1 MKHKQIQKVLL
12 IGACGALLLLAVLAA
27 GLLLPKSG
35 VSGNNNIARH
45 VTIGGVDVSK
55 MTEEEA
61 AAAVSAVYSDVCEH
75 QDMVL
80 VFPNRKHILSPED
93 TGARWM
99 IPEAVEQAKNSPAS
113 GEIPLEFQVNMA
125 YIRGRVVEILENL
138 GGVYQPSGY
147 QFLGD
152 IPQNRDEEVQTLIL
166 NRGNPGLDVDVDGIC
181 QGILESYKSGTFRY
195 SVGEIGTIREPEEID
210 ITAAWE
216 SVYRAPKEPEL
227 NLETLE
233 VTSGQKGYGF
243 LLTDAQELLEQLRF
257 GETGTLTCQWIDP
270 QMSDEDVWF
279 RDVLGSCMTPHTD
292 NENRNENLRLACAA
306 LDGKI
311 LQPGEVLSYNDTLGK
326 RTADRGYKPAP
337 AYSGTELVDEVGGG
351 ICQVSSTLY
360 LSCLLAEMQI
370 VYRQNHGFPVDYIPI
385 GLDATVNWG
394 TTDLKIKNSYEHP
407 IKISAQVTDTHVIV
421 RILGLET
428 RDFYVR
434 IEHRVEGPRYAS
446 AYLCHYDPVTNKE
459 ISRTLD
465 HASLYLDVVWQNPDY
480 ADNTR
485 IVTYR

>member
-1 MKHKQIQKVLL
+1 MKHKQIQKLL
-12 IGACGALLLLAVLAA
+12 LYGACGAVLLLAVLGA
-27 GLLLPKSG
+27 GLLMRGDGEGGKT
-35 VSGNNNIARH
+35 IAKH
-45 VTIGGVDVSK
+45 VVVGGVDVSK
-55 MTEEEA
+55 MTAQEA
-61 AAAVSAVYSDVCEH
+61 IEAVSAVYPDACEK
-75 QDMVL
+75 QDMIL
-80 VFPNRKHILSPED
+80 NFPNRKHTLSPRD
-93 TGARWM
+93 TGARWTVA
-99 IPEAVEQAKNSPAS
+99 EAVQQARSSAAS
-113 GEIPLEFQVNMA
+113 TEIPVEFQVDMA
-125 YIRGRVVEILENL
+125 YIRGRILEILDNL

-147 QFLGD
+147 QLLGSV
-152 IPQNRDEEVQTLIL
+152 PQSEEEEVQTLIL
-166 NRGNPGLDVDVDGIC
+166 NRGMPGLDVDVDAIC
-181 QGILESYKSGTFRY
+181 EGILKSYQEGKLTY
-195 SVGEIGTIREPEEID
+195 SVSEIGTIREPEAID
-210 ITAAWE
+210 LQKAWE
-216 SVYRAPKEPEL
+216 EVYRAPKEPEL
-227 NLETLE
+227 NPETRE
-233 VTSGQKGYGF
+233 VIPGQKGYGF

-257 GETGTLTCQWIDP
+257 GETGTLSCQWLAP
-270 QMSDEDVWF
+270 EMADEDVWF

-337 AYSGTELVDEVGGG
+337 AYSGTELVNEVGGG

-360 LSCLLAEMQI
+360 LSSLLAELKI

-394 TTDLKIKNSYEHP
+394 TTDLKIKNGYTYP

-428 RDFYVR
+428 RDYYVR

-459 ISRTLD
+459 LSRTLD